1 MMRLYWL
8 HHPEKSRYTGGL
20 NARHKWLLPS
30 VFCPE
35 CGYAWPGGLTAYPSG
50 DLSSLQEHKKYRDV
64 RFGPYEEFARV
75 RELVRPLVSP
85 GAQLLPGTCLGPLVG
100 TATGN
105 FSSLFFSWVDM
116 PLAHR
121 EALEQLQ
128 AEGVRGLRGF
138 PTELRFRTKKHPP
151 ELLELEI
158 LPQGRLHPDCTP
170 PRPPPCPTCGRDSF
184 TRPEEPILEAASL
197 PTHTDLF
204 RVGDFDSMIIGTE
217 RFVEALW
224 HLDLD
229 ELEPQEL
236 PVR

>member
-1 MMRLYWL
+1 MTRFYWL
-8 HHPEKSRYTGGL
+8 RHPEKSRYTGGL
-20 NARHKWLLPS
+20 NARHKWILPC

-35 CGYAWPGGLTAYPSG
+35 CGNSWPAGLTSYPSG
-50 DLSSLQEHKKYRDV
+50 NLSSLPEQKEYRDV
-64 RFGPYEEFARV
+64 RFGPFEEFVRV
-75 RELVRPLVSP
+75 RERVRPLVSP
-85 GAQLLPGTCLGPLVG
+85 GAQLLPGTSLGPLVG

-105 FSSLFFSWVDM
+105 FSPLFFSWVDM
-116 PLAHR
+116 PLVQR

-128 AEGVRGLRGF
+128 AEGVRGLSGF
-138 PTELRFRTKKHPP
+138 PTELRFRTKKNPP

-158 LPQGRLHPDCTP
+158 FPQGRLHPDCTP
-170 PRPPPCPTCGRDSF
+170 PRPPPCPTCGLDSF

-217 RFVEALW
+217 RFVEALSR
-224 HLDLD
+224 LELD
-229 ELEPQEL
+229 EADPQEL